1 MRDELLEFELSL
13 DLKISDEV
21 VTHDWGR
28 VFLCPT
34 LPLVWDLNWVL
45 LEQEGMTAA
54 EVTAIAD
61 EALAGFAHRAVAI
74 RGEAEGARLAKEF
87 EDLPD
92 WEVDTTI
99 YMLWR
104 GEIER
109 PGASEARETPLA
121 GCEELRRELIHAG
134 LSEKEAGGDR
144 EGTTEQLLEM
154 DRRFAAA
161 SGDRWFVSP
170 PEEPASAC
178 CLLSGNGIGQ
188 VEEVGTL
195 AAARGRGHA
204 QAAIRAAIAASLE
217 AGNRATFLSAD
228 ADDWPRLM
236 YEKLG
241 FEPGGTMHVLRRT
254 LHQG

>member
-21 VTHDWGR
+21 IAHDWGR

-34 LPLVWDLNWVL
+34 LPLVWDLNWMLV
-45 LEQEGMTAA
+45 EREGMTAD
-54 EVTAIAD
+54 EVIAAAD
-61 EALAGFAHRAVAI
+61 EALAAFDHRAVAI
-74 RGEAEGARLAKEF
+74 RGEADGARLAEEF
-87 EDLPD
+87 EDVPD
-92 WEVDTTI
+92 WEVETTI

-104 GEIER
+104 GEAEPR
-109 PGASEARETPLA
+109 ATSEARETPFA

-134 LSEKEAGGDR
+134 LSEEETGGDR
-144 EGTTEQLLEM
+144 EATTEQLLEM

-161 SGDRWFVSP
+161 SGDRWFVAP

-178 CLLSGNGIGQ
+178 CLLSGDGIGQ
-188 VEEVGTL
+188 VETVGTL
-195 AAARGRGHA
+195 AAARGRGLA
-204 QAAIRAAIAASLE
+204 QATVLAAAEASRE
-217 AGNRATFLSAD
+217 AGHRITFLSAE
-228 ADDWPRLM
+228 ADDWPWRM

-254 LHQG
+254 LHEG

>member
-21 VTHDWGR
+21 IAHDWGR

-34 LPLVWDLNWVL
+34 LPLVWDLNWILV
-45 LEQEGMTAA
+45 EQEGMAPA
-54 EVTAIAD
+54 EVIAAAD
-61 EALAGFAHRAVAI
+61 EALAPFKHRAVAI
-74 RGEAEGARLAKEF
+74 RGEADGARLAQEF
-87 EDLPD
+87 EDVSG
-92 WEVDTTI
+92 WEVETTI

-104 GEIER
+104 GEAER
-109 PGASEARETPLA
+109 RATSEARETPFA
-121 GCEELRRELIHAG
+121 GCEELRRELIYAG
-134 LSEKEAGGDR
+134 LGEEEAGGDR
-144 EGTTEQLLEM
+144 EATTEQLLEM

-161 SGDRWFVSP
+161 SGDRWFVAP

-204 QAAIRAAIAASLE
+204 QAAILAAIKASRE
-217 AGNRATFLSAD
+217 AGHRATFLSAD
-228 ADDWPRLM
+228 ANDWPRLM

-241 FEPGGTMHVLRRT
+241 FEAGGTMHVLRRT

>member
-21 VTHDWGR
+21 IAHDWGR

-45 LEQEGMTAA
+45 VEQEGMAAA
-54 EVTAIAD
+54 EVIAAAD
-61 EALAGFAHRAVAI
+61 EALAPFNHRAVAI
-74 RGEAEGARLAKEF
+74 RGEADGERLAKEF
-87 EDLPD
+87 EDVPD
-92 WEVDTTI
+92 WEVETTI

-104 GEIER
+104 GETER
-109 PGASEARETPLA
+109 RTTSEARETPFA
-121 GCEELRRELIHAG
+121 GCEELRRELIYAG
-134 LSEKEAGGDR
+134 LSEEQGGGDR
-144 EGTTEQLLEM
+144 EATTEQLLEM

-161 SGDRWFVSP
+161 SGDRWFVAPS
-170 PEEPASAC
+170 EEPASAC
-178 CLLSGNGIGQ
+178 CLLSGDGIGQ

-195 AAARGRGHA
+195 AAARGRGLA
-204 QAAIRAAIAASLE
+204 QAAILAAIDASQE
-217 AGNRATFLSAD
+217 AGHRVTFLSAD

-241 FEPGGTMHVLRRT
+241 FETGGTMHVLRRT
-254 LHQG
+254 FHQG

>member
-21 VTHDWGR
+21 IAHDWGR

-34 LPLVWDLNWVL
+34 LPLVWDLNWALV
-45 LEQEGMTAA
+45 EQEGMTAL
-54 EVTAIAD
+54 EVIAAAD
-61 EALAGFAHRAVAI
+61 EALAAFNHRAVAI
-74 RGEAEGARLAKEF
+74 RGEADGARLAAEF
-87 EDLPD
+87 AHVPD
-92 WEVDTTI
+92 WEVETTI

-104 GEIER
+104 GETEGR
-109 PGASEARETPLA
+109 ATSEVRETPIA
-121 GCEELRRELIHAG
+121 GCDELRRELIYAG

-144 EGTTEQLLEM
+144 EATTEQLLEM

-161 SGDRWFVSP
+161 SGDRWFVAP

-178 CLLSGNGIGQ
+178 CLLSGDGIGQ

-195 AAARGRGHA
+195 AAARGRGYA
-204 QAAIRAAIAASLE
+204 QATVLAAARASRE
-217 AGNRATFLSAD
+217 AGHRVTFLSAE
-228 ADDWPRLM
+228 ADDWPRRM

-254 LHQG
+254 SHQG

>member
-13 DLKISDEV
+13 DLKITDEV
-21 VTHDWGR
+21 ITHGWGR

-34 LPLVWDLNWVL
+34 LPFVWDLNWIL
-45 LEQEGMTAA
+45 IEQEGMAA
-54 EVTAIAD
+54 ADVIAVAD
-61 EALAGFAHRAVAI
+61 EALAPFNHRAVAI
-74 RGEAEGARLAKEF
+74 RSEADGARLAQEL
-87 EDLPD
+87 EDVPD
-92 WEVDTTI
+92 WEVETTI
-99 YMLWR
+99 YMIWR
-104 GEIER
+104 GETER
-109 PGASEARETPLA
+109 QATSEARETPFA

-134 LSEKEAGGDR
+134 LSEEQGGGDR
-144 EGTTEQLLEM
+144 EATTEQLLEM

-161 SGDRWFVSP
+161 SGDRWFVAP

-188 VEEVGTL
+188 VETVGTL
-195 AAARGRGHA
+195 AAARGRGLA
-204 QAAIRAAIAASLE
+204 QAAILAAVGASQE
-217 AGNRATFLSAD
+217 AGHRVTFLSAD

-241 FEPGGTMHVLRRT
+241 FEAGGRMYVLRRT